1 MGVPAAVPWVLLA
14 LQGLG
19 MVRQHYSQQQQ
30 SKFQEEQMRN
40 QSAALKKFAGQMY
53 SMQNQQA
60 QGVMQTG
67 ERSARAI
74 ENQGQWKLRYMEDA
88 GKRQIGE
95 YTARVGSSGVVIGQ
109 GSARRAILYQAR
121 ANGLAQRLQ
130 AAETKRMAAE
140 TRYGANTQAHFMS
153 KSAKINRDNY
163 LVSAG
168 NWSQQADFM
177 ARSRPAMAMSNFT
190 SGMSNIIR
198 TQSMLKEDA
207 VWG

>member
-140 TRYGANTQAHFMS
+140 TRYGANTQAYFMS